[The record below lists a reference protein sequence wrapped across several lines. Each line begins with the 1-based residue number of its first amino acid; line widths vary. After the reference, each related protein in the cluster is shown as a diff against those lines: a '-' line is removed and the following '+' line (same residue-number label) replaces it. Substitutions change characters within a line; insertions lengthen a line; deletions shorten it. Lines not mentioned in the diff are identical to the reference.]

1 MFNKEFINKMAQQ
14 ENKEKKRKRRKR
26 RMTFESRLERFG
38 KAITLSLKDKELRQY
53 AGNYGYNK
61 ERLEKGKAL
70 FEKAERLYQEH
81 KSKLAEQMEI
91 SRLFYRLREKAH
103 KTYLHIIE
111 TCRLAFANQPSIID
125 RLQLKGKRKRD
136 FGGWSMQAKYFYNT
150 VLADEAIIRELSKHN
165 APKEELEKGKQQVL
179 DAIAAHTRQTKAKA
193 QTQRITALK
202 NKAFIELEAWMGDY
216 FKVMKVAL
224 KHDNQQLEK
233 LGFTVPSE
241 K

>member
-1 MFNKEFINKMAQQ
+1 MAQQ

-26 RMTFESRLERFG
+26 SMTFESRLERFG

-53 AGNYGYNK
+53 AGKYGYNK
-61 ERLEKGKAL
+61 KRLEKGKAL
-70 FEKAERLYQEH
+70 FEKAERLYQKH
-81 KSKLAEQMEI
+81 KSKLAEQMEA
-91 SRLFYRLREKAH
+91 SRLFYQLRKKAH

-111 TCRLAFANQPSIID
+111 TCRLAFANQPSVIV
-125 RLQLKGKRKRD
+125 RLELRGKRKRD
-136 FGGWSMQAKYFYNT
+136 FGGWSMQSKYFYHT
-150 VLADEAIIRELSKHN
+150 ALADEAIIRELSKHN

-179 DAIAAHTRQTKAKA
+179 DTIAANTRQTKAKA
-193 QTQRITALK
+193 LTQRITALK
-202 NKAFIELEAWMGDY
+202 YRAFKELEAWMGDY

-224 KHDNQQLEK
+224 KDDSQQLEK